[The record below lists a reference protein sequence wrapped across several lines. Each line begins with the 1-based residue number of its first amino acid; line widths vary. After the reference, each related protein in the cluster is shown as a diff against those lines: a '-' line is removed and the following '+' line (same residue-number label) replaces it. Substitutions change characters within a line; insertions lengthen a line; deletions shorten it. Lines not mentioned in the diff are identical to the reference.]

1 VQRGEA
7 VTALSVH
14 KLCSSL
20 TLSLS
25 RLAMVQ
31 MEQSL
36 KLDQLRDQVMSAEG
50 IEEKVEG
57 NERLM

>member
-1 VQRGEA
+1 
-7 VTALSVH
+7 
-14 KLCSSL
+14 
-20 TLSLS
+20 
-25 RLAMVQ
+25 